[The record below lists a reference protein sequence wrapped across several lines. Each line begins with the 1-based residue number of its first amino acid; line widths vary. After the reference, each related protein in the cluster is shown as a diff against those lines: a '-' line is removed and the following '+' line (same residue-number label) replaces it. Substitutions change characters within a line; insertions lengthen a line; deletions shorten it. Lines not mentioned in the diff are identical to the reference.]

1 MKEAFGSCQIITTM
15 TPKVEDIDD
24 KVNRLEKRIA
34 ELEKRDNFC
43 VLLNKHQEDEES
55 LLSIVKSLCKG
66 FGILGLIAFTAIH
79 LVFFFISSYKILDFN
94 IEKYF
99 IFLAESICKFYQLFG
114 YCGWE
119 L

>member
-1 MKEAFGSCQIITTM
+1 M

-43 VLLNKHQEDEES
+43 VLPNKHQENEES

-79 LVFFFISSYKILDFN
+79 LTSTLKNTSSFWRKAF
-94 IEKYF
+94 
-99 IFLAESICKFYQLFG
+99 LFG